1 MWTCGHGQPPGCIAG
16 PNLSRAWKV
25 GDGEDEVLV
34 SVVATLDRSHR
45 SLREQPGDPGG
56 SLA

>member
-1 MWTCGHGQPPGCIAG
+1 MWTWATPRLHRR